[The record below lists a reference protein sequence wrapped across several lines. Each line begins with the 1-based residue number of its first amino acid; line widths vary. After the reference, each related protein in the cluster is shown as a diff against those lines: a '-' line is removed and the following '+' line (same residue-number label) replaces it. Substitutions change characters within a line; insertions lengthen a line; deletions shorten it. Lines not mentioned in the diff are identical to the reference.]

1 MFWVKCRRCKMYTN
15 LNKEDFEVIFDVLN
29 TYDPNDI
36 QDVYPAMGE
45 KEFLD
50 GVQDAW
56 KKVFKIVKLDRQCE
70 TSSSVFHQ
78 EKPDLP

>member
-1 MFWVKCRRCKMYTN
+1 MFWVKYRRCKMYTS

-45 KEFLD
+45 KEFID

-56 KKVFKIVKLDRQCE
+56 RKVFKIVRLNRNSE
-70 TSSSVFHQ
+70 TSSSVFHRKEVQ
-78 EKPDLP
+78 DV